1 MTQRDLLDDLRMQNT
16 HLSLKQLRQAVHVI
30 FGQIKM
36 GLIQGRSLNIPR
48 FGRFALRQRAARL
61 CRNPKTG
68 ICFEQEAHQVLQFKA
83 AKTFRDQV
91 NHSE

>member
-1 MTQRDLLDDLRMQNT
+1 MTQRDLLDALRMQNT

-30 FGQIKM
+30 FDQIKI
-36 GLIQGRSLNIPR
+36 GLMQGRSLNIPH
-48 FGRFALRQRAARL
+48 FGRFVLRHRAARF

-68 ICFEQEAHQVLQFKA
+68 IPFEQAAHQVLQFKA

-91 NHSE
+91 NSSK